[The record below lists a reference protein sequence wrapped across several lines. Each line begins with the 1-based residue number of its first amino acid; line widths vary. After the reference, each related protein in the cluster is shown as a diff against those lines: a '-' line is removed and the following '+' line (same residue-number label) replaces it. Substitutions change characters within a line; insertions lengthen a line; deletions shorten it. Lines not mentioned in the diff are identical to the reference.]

1 MDIECENVGDRV
13 KAIVVTGS
21 GSPEVL
27 ELQDVEKPSPRDS
40 EMLVRV
46 HASTVTFGDAISRR
60 MPRIVMSPMTVLM
73 GYKLKKIPGHEL
85 AGIVEAVGRDVK
97 SFREGDHVFGTT
109 TGLKFG
115 ANAEYV
121 CITEVGGKGMVA
133 TKPSNISF
141 REAAAIP
148 IGGTTALQILR
159 LGNIKEGDKVLIYGA
174 SGSVGTYAVQ
184 LAKYYG
190 AHVTG
195 VCSGVNLDLVRS
207 IGAEEVIDYTK
218 EDFRKN
224 GETYSVIFDTV
235 RKLKKSGCKKSL
247 GENGVFI
254 SSWSPTR
261 ELNEDLIHLK
271 ELVEAGMVRPVIDRT
286 YPLEEVVEAHRY
298 VDRGHKRGNVVITVV
313 GDDDA

>member
-1 MDIECENVGDRV
+1 M

-21 GSPEVL
+21 GPPEVL
-27 ELQDVEKPSPRDS
+27 ELREVEKPAPRDN

-46 HASTVTFGDAISRR
+46 HASTVTIGDAILRK
-60 MPRIVMSPMTVLM
+60 MPRVLM
-73 GYKLKKIPGHEL
+73 VPFMTLMGFRLKKIAGHEL
-85 AGIVEAVGRDVK
+85 AGVVEEVGKDIR
-97 SFREGDHVFGTT
+97 SFRKGDHVFGTT
-109 TGLKFG
+109 TGLKCG

-121 CITEVGGKGMVA
+121 CIPEKGGRGMVA
-133 TKPSNISF
+133 MKPSSVSF
-141 REAAAIP
+141 GEAAAIP
-148 IGGTTALQILR
+148 IGGLTALQILR
-159 LGNIKEGDKVLIYGA
+159 SGNVKKGDRVLIYGA

-184 LAKYYG
+184 LANHYG

-195 VCSGVNLDLVRS
+195 VCSSANLDLVRS

-224 GETYSVIFDTV
+224 GETYDVVFDTV
-235 RKLKKSGCKKSL
+235 RKLKGSGCRKSL

-261 ELNEDLIHLK
+261 ESNEDLIHMK
-271 ELVEAGMVRPVIDRT
+271 ELVETGKVRPVIDRT

-298 VDRGHKRGNVVITVV
+298 VDKGHKKGNVVITVI
-313 GDDDA
+313 GADGG